1 MTIIIDILTA
11 MYIVGMLF
19 CWRFVTKWAIL
30 EDRKIHRAETEKAYS
45 RWPKDLDTFEEYVTR
60 YPIEGDGWLSC
71 IGTGFFTMWIWP
83 IVLIVNVYNKYN
95 GERVLERIFVGKESQ
110 LPQSKEQLQ
119 SRIKALEKELGIT
132 DGQN

>member
-1 MTIIIDILTA
+1 
-11 MYIVGMLF
+11 MYILGMLF

-30 EDRKIHRAETEKAYS
+30 LDRKIHRARTEKDYRRRS
-45 RWPKDLDTFEEYVTR
+45 KDLETFEEYVIR
-60 YPIEGDGWLSC
+60 HPIEGDNWLSS
-71 IGTGFFTMWIWP
+71 IGLGFFVMWIWP

-95 GERVLERIFVGKESQ
+95 GERVLEKIFVGKEPQ

-132 DGQN
+132 DGQD